1 MRVHSALGPGL
12 LESVCRTCLHHELA
26 IRGLNAVQERPIPI
40 QYDGIVLSGGL
51 RIDLL
56 VVETVLVEAKSVER
70 MLTLYESQL
79 LTYLK
84 LSGVRTGLLINFNV
98 RHLRTASGAW
108 FVRYSAVRLCAPQCF
123 KLFTGLR
130 IGAGPRQRSG
140 RAEASL
146 H

>member
-1 MRVHSALGPGL
+1 MRVHNALGPGL
-12 LESVCRTCLHHELA
+12 LESVYRSCLHHELA

-40 QYDGIVLSGGL
+40 QYDGIVLSAGL

-56 VVETVLVEAKSVER
+56 VEETVLVEVKSVEG

-98 RHLRTASGAW
+98 RHLRHGIKRM
-108 FVRYSAVRLCAPQCF
+108 VR
-123 KLFTGLR
+123 
-130 IGAGPRQRSG
+130 
-140 RAEASL
+140 
-146 H
+146 